1 MKDNMS
7 FGRLCLGIL
16 FLLIGFGYAGN
27 IFGIWHFSIF
37 FRGWWTL
44 FIIIPALN
52 SMYERGIGIWNTT
65 WLLFGASLLLGELH
79 ILHSRDVMR
88 FGVPV
93 FFIVLGIYLLFHR
106 DGGSSVHIE
115 IHRDDE

>member
-1 MKDNMS
+1 MLRDS
-7 FGRLCLGIL
+7 LFADWFWLCRKYIRHLAFFDIL
-16 FLLIGFGYAGN
+16 S
-27 IFGIWHFSIF
+27 WMV
-37 FRGWWTL
+37 
-44 FIIIPALN
+44 ALN

-115 IHRDDE
+115 IHRDDDK